1 MVTLDMKHNLIH
13 TARLL
18 LFAIV
23 ITQQVHAQVDT
34 ARVTLR
40 IATFKGDKAAAISY
54 TFDDGIRDQYE
65 LAYPM
70 LQEAGIRAT
79 FFVITS
85 VIPDKQEEVAAKK
98 PGSAG
103 GISWEKLQE
112 MAAAGHEIASHSWSH
127 PNLPKLNDQQLH
139 DEIYKADSTIDS
151 RLGKAPLTFAYPY
164 NAFDDRVHAAVMQQ
178 HILSRDYQQAFGN
191 PRFTLAFANSWADK
205 QVREHTWGVAMIHAV
220 QTGFDAFTSPDILQQ
235 HFTYVKQHTDSLWI
249 ETFGHVALYAKERD
263 SATIQVSKRGARQL
277 HCRLSTPLDTTVYH
291 YPLTIVV
298 NIPTVRRAKVT
309 QGGKDLP
316 VTIQQGRLL
325 FDARP
330 GGGEIV
336 VKWN

>member
-1 MVTLDMKHNLIH
+1 MGNNIQIMRIVTLLAI
-13 TARLL
+13 TASLSAL
-18 LFAIV
+18 S
-23 ITQQVHAQVDT
+23 QAQPGPVK
-34 ARVTLR
+34 AR
-40 IATFKGDKAAAISY
+40 IAMFRGDKAAAISY

-70 LQEAGIRAT
+70 LQQAGIHAT

-85 VIPDKQEEVAAKK
+85 VIPDKQEEVAARK

-139 DEIYKADSTIDS
+139 EEIDKADSSIAS

-164 NAFDDRVHAAVMQQ
+164 NAFDDRVHAAVMQR
-178 HILSRDYQQAFGN
+178 HIASRDYQQAFGN

-205 QVREHTWGVAMIHAV
+205 QILEHKWGVAMIHAI

-235 HFTYVKQHTDSLWI
+235 HFAYVQQHTPDLWI
-249 ETFGHVALYAKERD
+249 ETFGQVALYTTERD
-263 SATIQVSKRGARQL
+263 STTLTIVQAGKRQL
-277 HCRLSTPLDTTVYH
+277 RCNLSTRLDTAVYH
-291 YPLTIVV
+291 YPLTLIVE
-298 NIPTVRRAKVT
+298 IPAVRKARVE
-309 QGGKDLP
+309 QGGKTLP
-316 VTIQQGRLL
+316 VTVQQGRLL
-325 FDARP
+325 FDALP
-330 GGGEIV
+330 GQEEILIR
-336 VKWN
+336 WD